1 MSNTE
6 EKTPFQVL
14 QSGNDE
20 TIPVTI
26 LEKLEPEEIDRLL
39 SYIQDPREYV
49 TAH

>member
-1 MSNTE
+1 MSDTT

-20 TIPVTI
+20 VMPVTV
-26 LEKLEPEEIDRLL
+26 LDKLEPEEIDRLL

-49 TAH
+49 TSH

>member
-1 MSNTE
+1 MSNTAE
-6 EKTPFQVL
+6 ETPFQVL

-26 LEKLEPEEIDRLL
+26 LDKLEPEEIDRLL

>member
-1 MSNTE
+1 MSDN
-6 EKTPFQVL
+6 EKTPLQIL

-20 TIPVTI
+20 AIPATII
-26 LEKLEPEEIDRLL
+26 EKLEPEEIDRLL

>member
-1 MSNTE
+1 MSENA
-6 EKTPFQVL
+6 EKTSFQIL

-20 TIPVTI
+20 VMSVTV

-39 SYIQDPREYV
+39 SYAQDPREYV

>member
-1 MSNTE
+1 MP
-6 EKTPFQVL
+6 EKTPFKVL

-20 TIPVTI
+20 PISVTV

-39 SYIQDPREYV
+39 AYLRDPREYV